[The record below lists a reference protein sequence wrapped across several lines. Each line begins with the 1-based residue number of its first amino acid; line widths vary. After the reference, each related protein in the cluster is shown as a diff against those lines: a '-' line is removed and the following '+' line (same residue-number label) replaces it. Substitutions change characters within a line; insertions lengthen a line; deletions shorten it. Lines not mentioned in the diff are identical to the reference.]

1 MDMLI
6 IVLLVLTGVALV
18 ILEVFFLPGVT
29 VAGFSSL
36 LFFGGGIG
44 YAFVHLGSAA
54 GYVTAGM
61 SLLACAAGIV
71 WFVRSRSLEKMS
83 LKTDIDSV
91 VPTRIDDV
99 VQVGDEGVALSRL
112 NPMGSVLIGTLRVEG
127 KAREDFIDEGTPV
140 VVERVERTL
149 VVVRKKEN

>member
-1 MDMLI
+1 MDILI

-44 YAFVHLGSAA
+44 YAFVHLGPTA

-61 SLLACAAGIV
+61 SLLACAAGII
-71 WFVRSRSLEKMS
+71 WFVRSKSLEKMS

-91 VPTRIDDV
+91 VPTRIGDA
-99 VQVGDEGVALSRL
+99 VQVGDEGIALSRL
-112 NPMGSVLIGTLRVEG
+112 NPMGSVLLGTLQVEG
-127 KAREDFIDEGTPV
+127 KTREDFIDEGTPV
-140 VVERVERTL
+140 VVERVERT
-149 VVVRKKEN
+149 VVIVRKKEI